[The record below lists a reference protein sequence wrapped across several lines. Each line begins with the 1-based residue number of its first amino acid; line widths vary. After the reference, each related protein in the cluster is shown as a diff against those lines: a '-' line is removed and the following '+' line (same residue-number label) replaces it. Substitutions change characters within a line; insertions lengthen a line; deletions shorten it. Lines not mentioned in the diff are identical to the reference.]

1 MTPTDAFT
9 LGLSLGAAIVGIAAL
24 IYTAR
29 HFRQI
34 QAEHQ
39 RHIDNAYAEGLKR
52 GRALENVPRFIKPY
66 AEGAKF

>member
-1 MTPTDAFT
+1 MTPLEAFSH
-9 LGLSLGAAIVGIAAL
+9 GLLIGSFLGAAIVGIAAL
-24 IYTAR
+24 IYTHR

-52 GRALENVPRFIKPY
+52 GRSLEASTRQIRL
-66 AEGAKF
+66 